1 MPIGCR
7 QFAPGLTSRHDGGR
21 RVVSDWES
29 RQAREKALLAADQ
42 RLHAQPDAIEPRFER
57 AGLLAA
63 LGRDEEAR
71 AEYIEVLRRDGA
83 HFGALNDLGNLLFRT
98 GFRTAARTV
107 YSETVARHPGNPVAR
122 VNLGNLL
129 LDAGLFETARAEY
142 EAALRADPAHPEAHQ
157 GLAMAL
163 MELGE
168 EVEAARHRELGFR
181 GRFLTALP
189 YRGTAAPIPVLLLV
203 AAEGGNIPTRL
214 LLDDRVFGGWAV
226 VPEFCDPATALPP
239 HRLIFNAIGDA
250 DRSHRAL
257 EAAARLLIGTAAPVI
272 NPPAAVLATGRREI
286 SRRLAGL
293 HDTVTPKLVE
303 FPREALSGPDAA
315 ARLTAA
321 GFEFPLLLRSP
332 GFHTG
337 RHFLR
342 VDQPQDLPDAAA
354 RLPGQHLAAIEF
366 LDARGPDGM
375 ARKYRVMIIDG
386 VVFPLHLAIAP
397 GWKVHYFTADMA
409 DRPDHRAEEEKF
421 LADPAAVIGTRGLR
435 ALQAIHARLGLDYM
449 GVDFGVSRSG
459 ELLVFEAN
467 ATMVINPPEPDER
480 WVYRR
485 QPIARALE
493 AARVMLRQR
502 AGAG

>member
-1 MPIGCR
+1 M
-7 QFAPGLTSRHDGGR
+7 
-21 RVVSDWES
+21 SDWES
-29 RQAREKALLAADQ
+29 RTAREA
-42 RLHAQPDAIEPRFER
+42 RLQAIETRLTTSPDAIEPRFER

-107 YSETVARHPGNPVAR
+107 YSEAVARHPDNPVAR
-122 VNLGNLL
+122 VNLANLL
-129 LDAGLFETARAEY
+129 LDAGLFETARTEY

-163 MELGE
+163 MELGDE
-168 EVEAARHRELGFR
+168 ATAARHREIGFR
-181 GRFLTALP
+181 GRCLTALP
-189 YRGTAAPIPVLLLV
+189 YRGMAPPIQVLLLV

-214 LLDDRVFGGWAV
+214 LLDDRMFGGWAV
-226 VPEFCDPATALPP
+226 VPEFYDPVTALPP
-239 HRLIFNAIGDA
+239 HRLVFNAIGDA
-250 DRSHRAL
+250 DRSQHAL
-257 EAAARLLIGTAAPVI
+257 KAAARLLVRTAAPVV
-272 NPPAAVLATGRREI
+272 NPPPAVLATGRCEI
-286 SRRLAGL
+286 ARHLAG
-293 HDTVTPKLVE
+293 VPGAVVPQVVE
-303 FPREALSGPDAA
+303 FPRQALLEPDATA
-315 ARLTAA
+315 QLAAA
-321 GFEFPLLLRSP
+321 GFQFPLLLRSL

-342 VDQPQDLPDAAA
+342 IDRPQELPDAVE

-366 LDARGPDGM
+366 LDARGPDGN

-386 VVFPLHLAIAP
+386 MVFPLHLAIAP
-397 GWKVHYFTADMA
+397 GWKVHYFTADMS

-421 LADPAAVIGTRGLR
+421 LADPAAVIGPR
-435 ALQAIHARLGLDYM
+435 ALQALQVIHARVGLDYM
-449 GVDFGVSRSG
+449 GVDFGMSRTG
-459 ELLVFEAN
+459 DVLVFEAN

-480 WVYRR
+480 WAYRR

-493 AARVMLRQR
+493 AARTMLRRR
-502 AGAG
+502 AGAA